1 MALLATRFEHPWWQS
16 IRADLLT
23 VLKIE
28 QSKSRLDWL
37 NSQALQR
44 SCRNGRGLDL
54 VFIDQAQW
62 SGKGYESWIDRYGQ
76 VPTRLEGRGQWHDLF
91 NALIWLTWP
100 LSKAQLNRMHALAAP
115 AQAGTRGPMRDKATL
130 IDEQALVWLDLDP
143 VLSDAL
149 RDRDWHRLFVD
160 ERERWLRIDQAQ
172 GLFMVGHALYEKCLA
187 PYKALTA
194 HVLILAVPSGL
205 SVTHAQGLGGPMQA
219 ETAQSQGQGGHAQ
232 AENAQSQARA
242 NHVSPSLLDPW
253 LARLMSLWIDAQT
266 TQGLDDRAQA
276 VQSPKDALLSDTLK
290 LYPLPL
296 LGVPGWHPDNQYP
309 AFYDDRSVFRR
320 PANPN

>member
-1 MALLATRFEHPWWQS
+1 MALSITSIAHPWWQP
-16 IRADLLT
+16 IRSDLLT
-23 VLKIE
+23 VLKIPDA
-28 QSKSRLDWL
+28 KSRLDWL

-62 SGKGYESWIDRYGQ
+62 SGQGYESWIDRYGQ
-76 VPTRLEGRGQWHDLF
+76 VPTRLEGKGQWHDLF

-130 IDEQALVWLDLDP
+130 IDEQALIWLDLDP

-149 RDRDWHRLFVD
+149 RDRDWHRLFVA

-172 GLFMVGHALYEKCLA
+172 GLLMFGHALYEKCLA

-194 HVLILAVPSGL
+194 HVLILALPEGL
-205 SVTHAQGLGGPMQA
+205 SAGLAQGISGP
-219 ETAQSQGQGGHAQ
+219 AQSVGG
-232 AENAQSQARA
+232 QARGVGGLA
-242 NHVSPSLLDPW
+242 QTATEHVSPSLLDPW
-253 LARLMSLWIDAQT
+253 LAR
-266 TQGLDDRAQA
+266 
-276 VQSPKDALLSDTLK
+276 LLSDTLK

-296 LGVPGWHPDNQYP
+296 LGVPGWHPDNQSP
-309 AFYDDRSVFRR
+309 AFYGDRSVFRR

>member
-1 MALLATRFEHPWWQS
+1 
-16 IRADLLT
+16 
-23 VLKIE
+23 
-28 QSKSRLDWL
+28 
-37 NSQALQR
+37 
-44 SCRNGRGLDL
+44 
-54 VFIDQAQW
+54 
-62 SGKGYESWIDRYGQ
+62 
-76 VPTRLEGRGQWHDLF
+76 
-91 NALIWLTWP
+91 
-100 LSKAQLNRMHALAAP
+100 
-115 AQAGTRGPMRDKATL
+115 MRDKATL

-149 RDRDWHRLFVD
+149 RDRDWHRLFVA
-160 ERERWLRIDQAQ
+160 ERDRWLRIDQAQ
-172 GLFMVGHALYEKCLA
+172 GLFMFGHALYEKCLA

-194 HVLILAVPSGL
+194 HVLILSVGGL
-205 SVTHAQGLGGPMQA
+205 
-219 ETAQSQGQGGHAQ
+219 AQ
-232 AENAQSQARA
+232 APTE
-242 NHVSPSLLDPW
+242 HVSPSLLDPW

>member
-1 MALLATRFEHPWWQS
+1 MCRLQAVSFFPGDLMALSITSIAHPWWQP
-16 IRADLLT
+16 IRSDLLT
-23 VLKIE
+23 VLKIADA
-28 QSKSRLDWL
+28 KSRLDWL

-130 IDEQALVWLDLDP
+130 IDEQALIWLDLDP

-149 RDRDWHRLFVD
+149 RDRDWHRLFVA

-172 GLFMVGHALYEKCLA
+172 GLFMFGHALYEKCLA

-194 HVLILAVPSGL
+194 HVLILALPEGL
-205 SVTHAQGLGGPMQA
+205 SAGLAQGVSGP
-219 ETAQSQGQGGHAQ
+219 AQSVGGQARGVGGL
-232 AENAQSQARA
+232 AQSPTE
-242 NHVSPSLLDPW
+242 HVSPSLLDPW
-253 LARLMSLWIDAQT
+253 LAR
-266 TQGLDDRAQA
+266 
-276 VQSPKDALLSDTLK
+276 LLSDTLK

-296 LGVPGWHPDNQYP
+296 LGVPGWHPDNQSP

-320 PANPN
+320 PANPD

>member
-1 MALLATRFEHPWWQS
+1 MALSIASIAHPWWQP
-16 IRADLLT
+16 IRSDLLT
-23 VLKIE
+23 VLKIADA
-28 QSKSRLDWL
+28 KSRLEWL
-37 NSQALQR
+37 NNQALQR
-44 SCRNGRGLDL
+44 SCRNGRGLNV

-130 IDEQALVWLDLDP
+130 IDEQALIWLDLDP

-149 RDRDWHRLFVD
+149 CDRDWHRLFVD

-172 GLFMVGHALYEKCLA
+172 GLFMFGHALYEKCLA

-219 ETAQSQGQGGHAQ
+219 ENAQSQGQGCHAQ

-253 LARLMSLWIDAQT
+253 LARLLSDWIDAQT
-266 TQGLDDRAQA
+266 MRGLDDRAQA
-276 VQSPKDALLSDTLK
+276 VQSSKDAYLSDTLK

-296 LGVPGWHPDNQYP
+296 LGVPGWHPDNQSP

>member
-1 MALLATRFEHPWWQS
+1 
-16 IRADLLT
+16 
-23 VLKIE
+23 
-28 QSKSRLDWL
+28 

-130 IDEQALVWLDLDP
+130 IDEQALIWLDLDP

-149 RDRDWHRLFVD
+149 RDRDWHRLFVA

-172 GLFMVGHALYEKCLA
+172 GLFMFGHALYEKCLA

-194 HVLILAVPSGL
+194 HVLILALPEGL
-205 SVTHAQGLGGPMQA
+205 SAGLAQGVSGP
-219 ETAQSQGQGGHAQ
+219 AQSVGG
-232 AENAQSQARA
+232 QARGVGGLA
-242 NHVSPSLLDPW
+242 QTPTEHVSPSLLDPW
-253 LARLMSLWIDAQT
+253 LAR
-266 TQGLDDRAQA
+266 
-276 VQSPKDALLSDTLK
+276 LLSDTLK

-296 LGVPGWHPDNQYP
+296 LGVPGWHPDNQSP

>member
-1 MALLATRFEHPWWQS
+1 LEKVILCRLQAVSFFPGDLMALSITSIAHPWWQP
-16 IRADLLT
+16 IRSDLLT
-23 VLKIE
+23 VLKIADA
-28 QSKSRLDWL
+28 KSRLDWL

-130 IDEQALVWLDLDP
+130 IDEQALIWLDLDP

-149 RDRDWHRLFVD
+149 RDRDWHRLFVA

-172 GLFMVGHALYEKCLA
+172 GLFMFGHALYEKCLA

-194 HVLILAVPSGL
+194 HVLILALPEGL
-205 SVTHAQGLGGPMQA
+205 SAGPAQGVSGP
-219 ETAQSQGQGGHAQ
+219 AQSVGG
-232 AENAQSQARA
+232 QARGVGGLA
-242 NHVSPSLLDPW
+242 QTPAEHVSPSLLDPW
-253 LARLMSLWIDAQT
+253 LAR
-266 TQGLDDRAQA
+266 
-276 VQSPKDALLSDTLK
+276 LLSDTLK

-296 LGVPGWHPDNQYP
+296 LGVPGWHPDNQSP

>member
-1 MALLATRFEHPWWQS
+1 MALSITSIAHPWWQP
-16 IRADLLT
+16 IRSDLLT
-23 VLKIE
+23 VLKIADA
-28 QSKSRLDWL
+28 KSRLDWL

-130 IDEQALVWLDLDP
+130 IDEQALIWLDLDP

-149 RDRDWHRLFVD
+149 RDRDWHRLFVA

-172 GLFMVGHALYEKCLA
+172 GLFMFGHALYEKCLA

-194 HVLILAVPSGL
+194 HVLILALPEG
-205 SVTHAQGLGGPMQA
+205 
-219 ETAQSQGQGGHAQ
+219 
-232 AENAQSQARA
+232 QARGVGGQA
-242 NHVSPSLLDPW
+242 RGVGGLAQTPTEYVSPSLLDPW
-253 LARLMSLWIDAQT
+253 LAR
-266 TQGLDDRAQA
+266 
-276 VQSPKDALLSDTLK
+276 LLSDTLK

-296 LGVPGWHPDNQYP
+296 LGVPGWHPDNQSP